1 VHGHPAT
8 VQSRSDEHDR
18 IPVDTSLSP
27 IMARVVAD
35 RRAARPRHLA
45 GDAADRYEPA
55 HRAATTRVVGAV
67 GVVLL
72 LVAVGAMIA
81 LWPQASSDDGGLEAS
96 GVTTTEPT
104 FSDTTEPAATTR
116 SDVAGSE
123 GTGTGSE
130 GTSGSTDTTSGTSST
145 TGGSTSTTWGNGRV
159 SGGGTVPGPPGT
171 TSPAPSTTAPPARSG
186 ATTTTAPSSTTTT
199 LGDPRVDATW
209 DVLAQCESGGDW
221 SLDTG
226 NGRYGGLQI
235 DVHTW
240 REYGG
245 RGFPD
250 QQSRETQ
257 ITVARRIQAG
267 EGWDYWSSCATRL
280 GYI

>member
-1 VHGHPAT
+1 
-8 VQSRSDEHDR
+8 
-18 IPVDTSLSP
+18 
-27 IMARVVAD
+27 MARVVAD

-45 GDAADRYEPA
+45 GDGPDRYEPA
-55 HRAATTRVVGAV
+55 HRPTTTRVIGAV
-67 GVVLL
+67 GIVLL

-81 LWPQASSDDGGLEAS
+81 LWPKASGDDVGLEAS

-104 FSDTTEPAATTR
+104 FSDTTEPAATSR
-116 SDVAGSE
+116 SGQSGSE
-123 GTGTGSE
+123 GTGTT
-130 GTSGSTDTTSGTSST
+130 GTSGSTGSTDTTSGTSST
-145 TGGSTSTTWGNGRV
+145 TGGSTSTMWGNGRGA
-159 SGGGTVPGPPGT
+159 SPSPPGSTAPLPTAPAT
-171 TSPAPSTTAPPARSG
+171 TSPPARSG
-186 ATTTTAPSSTTTT
+186 APTTTTAPSSTTTT
-199 LGDPRVDATW
+199 LGDPSAAATW
-209 DVLAQCESGGDW
+209 DALAQCESGGDW

-226 NGRYGGLQI
+226 KGRYGGLQI

-267 EGWDYWSSCATRL
+267 EGWDYWSSCATQL
-280 GYI
+280 GYM